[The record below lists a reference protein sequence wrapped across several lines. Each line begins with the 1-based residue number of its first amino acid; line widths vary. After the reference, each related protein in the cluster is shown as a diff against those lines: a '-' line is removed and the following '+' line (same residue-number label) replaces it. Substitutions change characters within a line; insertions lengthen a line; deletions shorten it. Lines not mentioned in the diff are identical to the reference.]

1 MLASPGIFCTF
12 APIMLHFLPYKAH
25 PHPAQTTTVAGI
37 AAEISFFC
45 FCKKLYFISNFKDFH
60 TQAPG
65 C

>member
-1 MLASPGIFCTF
+1 
-12 APIMLHFLPYKAH
+12 MLHFLPYKAH